1 MSIEDAIKLMQSK
14 ISGASSAVVVK
25 TARISA
31 EEARISVYAS
41 VGDMQKIKDA
51 TFQPA
56 IELLNRDGLDVQVF
70 VYDINATPPPA

>member
-1 MSIEDAIKLMQSK
+1 MSIDDAIKLMQAK
-14 ISGASSAVVVK
+14 ISGASSAIVVK
-25 TARISA
+25 VVKMSD
-31 EEARISVYAS
+31 EEARISVYAP

-56 IELLNRDGLDVQVF
+56 IDLLNKDGMDVQVF